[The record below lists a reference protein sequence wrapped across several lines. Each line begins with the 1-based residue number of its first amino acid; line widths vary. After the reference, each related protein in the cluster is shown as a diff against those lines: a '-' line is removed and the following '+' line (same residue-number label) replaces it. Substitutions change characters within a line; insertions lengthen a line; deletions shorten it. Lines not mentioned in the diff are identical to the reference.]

1 MILFMDEF
9 LNRWNIEIRNKKL
22 YETAFSHSSFVNEHH
37 LKHDYERLEFLGDA
51 VLEVSVSDY
60 LYKNVNLKE
69 GEMTKLRASYVCE
82 NALYEYM
89 KDLDLIKYIKVGNG
103 ELNEGDIKKAI
114 VADTFESL
122 MAVIYLEEGFSK
134 VKEVILDIIVPYIN
148 NPNITFFNDYKST
161 LQEALQTNKRSF
173 SYEIIDETG
182 PAHDKRFTVVV
193 KIDNII
199 YGKGIASSKKEAER
213 EAARVALLKLAKNK
227 NE

>member
-1 MILFMDEF
+1 MDEF
-9 LNRWNIEIRNKKL
+9 LNRWNIKIRNKKL

-69 GEMTKLRASYVCE
+69 GDMTKLRASYVCE

-134 VKEVILDIIVPYIN
+134 VKEVILDIIVPYIK

-161 LQEALQTNKRSF
+161 LQEALQTDKRSF
-173 SYEIIDETG
+173 SYETIDETG
-182 PAHDKRFTVVV
+182 PAHDRRFTVVV